1 MNFIF
6 GIILLAMFI
15 LALRVIWATA
25 WQLLSALK
33 QCGSSVLRTIVPSA
47 KRDTGYRS
55 SCPNPS

>member
-25 WQLLSALK
+25 LQLLGTCVSNVSRLSCKAP
-33 QCGSSVLRTIVPSA
+33 SSKPI
-47 KRDTGYRS
+47 TGDLA
-55 SCPNPS
+55 PNPS